1 MLLLCRLASDMHASV
16 MQVIIRIEMMMHVH
30 DLDTK
35 AYRCVARRYQQRM
48 DFHDFS
54 GWLRT
59 GILYNGEGENYIGPK
74 VWRWLKRRQDPILH
88 ALAMGFHPRLG
99 AQKNVS
105 HDILICI
112 IHALHCTWM
121 TDLCFL
127 VKK

>member
-1 MLLLCRLASDMHASV
+1 M
-16 MQVIIRIEMMMHVH
+16 RI
-30 DLDTK
+30 DLDRYPK

-48 DFHDFS
+48 DFNDFS

-59 GILYNGEGENYIGPK
+59 GILYGGEGENYIGPK

-99 AQKNVS
+99 AQKNVP

-121 TDLCFL
+121 TDLGFL